1 MSIEE
6 SFGFKSFQV
15 SSLDLLD
22 QGYRGYLEMECRG
35 SFFTSQYLD
44 IESSLKELQK
54 FLNENKVDLM
64 EFQDTIHVCGYPGQA
79 KAIEI
84 KGCSKA
90 MKTYYFAP
98 MKKSMVTQVI
108 EEDNLPMSKSLGLG
122 AQCLWVNG
130 AEERSERL
138 MPLYLG
144 AHCEDLVKSSR
155 QLIKAKQ
162 VIFIFVQQLSGY
174 FPSVTLE
181 KRKTCG
187 EETITPI
194 SLAESIPF

>member
-1 MSIEE
+1 MSWE
-6 SFGFKSFQV
+6 
-15 SSLDLLD
+15 
-22 QGYRGYLEMECRG
+22 
-35 SFFTSQYLD
+35 FFTSQNLD
-44 IESSLKELQK
+44 IESSFKELQK

-90 MKTYYFAP
+90 MKKYYFAT

-108 EEDNLPMSKSLGLG
+108 EEDNLPTSKSLGL

-130 AEERSERL
+130 AKERSETL
-138 MPLYLG
+138 MPFYLG
-144 AHCEDLVKSSR
+144 AHCEDLIKSSC

-162 VIFIFVQQLSGY
+162 VIFIFVQQLLGY
-174 FPSVTLE
+174 FASVILGKETPVGKKLFHPLARE
-181 KRKTCG
+181 K
-187 EETITPI
+187 
-194 SLAESIPF
+194 AF